1 MSAAQIYSLKNK
13 KIWVAGHNGL
23 VGSAMAR
30 LLESKGHEVLTVGRA
45 ALDLRNQEGV
55 QRWMEEHKP
64 DVVVL
69 AAAKVGGIGANMAAP
84 ADFIYD
90 NLMIET
96 NVIHGAYLCGVE
108 KLLFLGSSCI
118 YPKDAPSPI
127 KEDALLSGAL
137 EPSNA
142 PYALAKIA
150 GIEMCRAYRA
160 QYGCDFISAMP
171 CNLYG
176 PGDNF
181 DLQSAHVIPALMA
194 KAHAAKVAGD
204 KALSVWGSGKPRREF
219 LYSDDLAA
227 ALLVLLERYSDSNLV
242 NIGTGEDI
250 TIAALA
256 AEIMHATGFNGEIE
270 FDNEKLDGVFEKRLD
285 TQAIKAL
292 GWEPVTSLQ
301 DGLAWLYD
309 WYRAAY
315 INRS

>member
-23 VGSAMAR
+23 VGSAMVR
-30 LLESKGHEVLTVGRA
+30 LLESKGHEVLTLGRA

-90 NLMIET
+90 NLMIEA

-142 PYALAKIA
+142 PYALAKIT
-150 GIEMCRAYRA
+150 GIEMCKAYRA

-194 KAHAAKVAGD
+194 KARAAKVAGD
-204 KALSVWGSGKPRREF
+204 KVLSVWGSGKPRREF

-227 ALLVLLERYSDSNLV
+227 ALLVLLERYSDSNPV

-250 TIAALA
+250 TITALA
-256 AEIMHATGFNGEIE
+256 AEIMHAIDFDGALE
-270 FDNEKLDGVFEKRLD
+270 FDDKKPDGVFEKRLD
-285 TQAIKAL
+285 TQVIKAL

-301 DGLAWLYD
+301 DGLARLYD

>member
-90 NLMIET
+90 NLMIEA

-142 PYALAKIA
+142 PYALAKIT
-150 GIEMCRAYRA
+150 GIEMCKAYRA

-194 KAHAAKVAGD
+194 KARAAKVAGD
-204 KALSVWGSGKPRREF
+204 KVLSVWGSGKPRREF

-227 ALLVLLERYSDSNLV
+227 ALLVLLERYSDSNPV

-250 TIAALA
+250 TITALA
-256 AEIMHATGFNGEIE
+256 AEIMHAIDFDGALE
-270 FDNEKLDGVFEKRLD
+270 FDDKKPDGVFEKRLD
-285 TQAIKAL
+285 TQVIKAL

-301 DGLAWLYD
+301 DGLARLYD